1 MVADM
6 KTLAILLL
14 SGAALMA
21 ADAPGV
27 TFYRDVLPIL
37 EERCQGC
44 HRAGEVGPMPL
55 VSYDNTRPWAKAIKQ
70 AVLTR
75 KMPPWNVS
83 GAAGQYRND
92 PSLSQKEIDRMVAWA
107 DTGAAAGDPQ
117 DAPPPR
123 TFAEGWTI
131 GQPDLVFEMPEQFQV
146 PATGTLEYMYVIVP
160 TGFREDRWMSAAEV
174 RPGNRAVMH
183 HANVYI
189 REPGSTWLREYPTGK
204 VFVPAEKNER
214 VGTGG
219 SSSAGAT
226 AREQV
231 IAGYIPG
238 RPAKQVAPGYG
249 LLIPAGSDLVF
260 QLHYTANGKA
270 ATDRTRIGFV
280 LAKTPPTRRVIR
292 IQASN
297 AGFAIPPGDANYPVS
312 GSVKV
317 GIDCELI
324 AAYPHM
330 HYRGKSMALTAVY
343 PSGERDELVRV
354 PKYDFNWQLV
364 YELSKTRQLPKGTI
378 LRADAHFDNS
388 PNNRLNP
395 DPKKE
400 VRWGD
405 QSWEEM
411 MVGFFDVAIPLRT
424 DPRVVVAEQADR

>member
-1 MVADM
+1 MRI
-6 KTLAILLL
+6 LAISLL
-14 SGAALMA
+14 STSAMMA
-21 ADAPGV
+21 AGAPV
-27 TFYRDVLPIL
+27 TFYRDVLPIFQQ
-37 EERCQGC
+37 RCQQC

-55 VSYDNTRPWAKAIKQ
+55 VTYEHARPWAKAIKQ
-70 AVLTR
+70 AVLTK
-75 KMPPWNVS
+75 KMPPWNV
-83 GAAGQYRND
+83 AGGTGKYRND
-92 PSLSQKEIDRMVAWA
+92 PSLSPQEIETLVAWV
-107 DTGAAAGDPQ
+107 DSGAPAGDPR

-131 GQPDLVFEMPEQFQV
+131 GQPDLVFEMPEPFQV
-146 PATGTLEYMYVIVP
+146 PANGTLEYMYVIVP
-160 TGFREDRWMSAAEV
+160 TGFREDKWMSAAEV

-189 REPGSTWLREYPTGK
+189 REPGSSWLRDYAAGK
-204 VFVPAEKNER
+204 IFVPGEKGER

-219 SSSAGAT
+219 NSSAGASV
-226 AREQV
+226 REQV

-238 RPAKQVAPGYG
+238 RPAKQEAPGYG

-260 QLHYTANGKA
+260 QLHYTANGKP

-280 LAKTPPTRRVIR
+280 LAKTPPVKRVIR

-297 AGFAIPPGDANYPVS
+297 AGFTIPPGDANYPVS

-330 HYRGKSMALTAVY
+330 HYRGRSMTLTAEY
-343 PSGERDELVRV
+343 PTGEKDELVRV

-364 YELSKTRQLPKGTI
+364 YELSRPRQLPKGTI
-378 LRADAHFDNS
+378 LQADGHFDNS
-388 PNNRLNP
+388 PNNRMNP
-395 DPKKE
+395 DPTKA

-411 MVGFFDVAIPLRT
+411 MVGFFDVAIPLKA
-424 DPRVVVAEQADR
+424 DPNVVVAEQAAR